1 MAAGHKMRPKF
12 TTVNGNEYA
21 LVLYGALGMSGVV
34 LDDRGQP
41 VRHGV
46 AGILTIA
53 SGTDS
58 TVAALRRLGYLVEDQ
73 RPKPTLAATCTF
85 LVGGMVAPMSSGRR
99 REPRTARRLFAS
111 SETKRP
117 GRSTWARAVG

>member
-1 MAAGHKMRPKF
+1 MRSKF

-21 LVLYGALGMSGVV
+21 LVLYGSLGMSGVV

-41 VRHGV
+41 VRNSV

-58 TVAALRRLGYLVEDQ
+58 TVAALRRIGYLVEDQ
-73 RPKPTLAATCTF
+73 RPSQPSRQPVL
-85 LVGGMVAPMSSGRR
+85 S
-99 REPRTARRLFAS
+99 
-111 SETKRP
+111 
-117 GRSTWARAVG
+117 